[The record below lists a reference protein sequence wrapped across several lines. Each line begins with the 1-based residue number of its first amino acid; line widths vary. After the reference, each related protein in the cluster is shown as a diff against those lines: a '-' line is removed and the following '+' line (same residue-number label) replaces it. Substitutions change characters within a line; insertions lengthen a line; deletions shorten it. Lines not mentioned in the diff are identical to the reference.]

1 MTGLP
6 SSPSRC
12 ARHPAAVPRRASDGE
27 RRLFSGTNSDII
39 TDLQALRDLGVN
51 AIDIDFERSNPE
63 ESVAEMRRFE
73 EQVISRL

>member
-1 MTGLP
+1 M
-6 SSPSRC
+6 
-12 ARHPAAVPRRASDGE
+12 
-27 RRLFSGTNSDII
+27 

-63 ESVAEMRRFE
+63 ESVAEMRRFK